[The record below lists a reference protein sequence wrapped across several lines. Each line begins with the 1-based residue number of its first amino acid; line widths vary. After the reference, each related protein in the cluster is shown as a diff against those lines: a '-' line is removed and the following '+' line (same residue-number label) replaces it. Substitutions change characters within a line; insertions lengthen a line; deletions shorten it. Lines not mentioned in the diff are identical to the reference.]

1 MEHKKSRTTEPL
13 DRSWAP
19 TPISARRKQAREPT
33 PDLEDAPDSREWW
46 SQLGSRMRAEAVA
59 VAAAARNNAR
69 MRHTDKRDHALTSG
83 GAGYSSDTL
92 QTAPK
97 APRSTPVA
105 VTNEIRCVSTAVPE
119 DALRVSPQR
128 TPTREKYRTAHCQQ
142 RRPLNTNRTRDN
154 RDLPPPPLPPGWRML
169 LLVTVVLIVPQPPAL
184 WPPHAP
190 GPWELKWPI
199 SGQNRTAHSS
209 SPTQLAAPPPR
220 EPSRQP
226 FGYVLHA
233 LTTHPH
239 TVYPLASTPG
249 HQRSTTCGN
258 QSHPPQHH
266 HTLVGLSAQI
276 SGQSPWHPQP
286 DPSAH
291 RLHGND
297 PPHTPPPPRVK
308 IGRPKP
314 TTQERP
320 RSQNLLHTTI
330 MHTNSAL
337 HLQLCTTRP
346 TVDAYTTRSSLKLH
360 ALHPAPDR
368 SHRRLPDQDHKLTH
382 HHRVT
387 DQSHPPPYWHLHL
400 EPTMLLGM
408 EMPWL
413 EPCSR
418 GRRIHSTSKPRLTRS
433 EA

>member
-1 MEHKKSRTTEPL
+1 MKRIVSPSQNVCVCVYLPPRVCFCE
-13 DRSWAP
+13 
-19 TPISARRKQAREPT
+19 RE
-33 PDLEDAPDSREWW
+33 
-46 SQLGSRMRAEAVA
+46 RASVCVCECVCVCA
-59 VAAAARNNAR
+59 
-69 MRHTDKRDHALTSG
+69 
-83 GAGYSSDTL
+83 Y
-92 QTAPK
+92 
-97 APRSTPVA
+97 
-105 VTNEIRCVSTAVPE
+105 RCVSFLCTH
-119 DALRVSPQR
+119 ALFFLPPFP
-128 TPTREKYRTAHCQQ
+128 TPH
-142 RRPLNTNRTRDN
+142 
-154 RDLPPPPLPPGWRML
+154 PPPPLS
-169 LLVTVVLIVPQPPAL
+169 PPAGKCSSWSL
-184 WPPHAP
+184 SFLSCPNRQRFGRPTLPAHGSSS
-190 GPWELKWPI
+190 GPLADKTE
-199 SGQNRTAHSS
+199 QRTAAAPHI
-209 SPTQLAAPPPR
+209 AAPPPR

-233 LTTHPH
+233 LTTHLH
-239 TVYPLASTPG
+239 TVCPLASTPE
-249 HQRSTTCGN
+249 HQRNTTCGN
-258 QSHPPQHH
+258 QPHPPQHH

-286 DPSAH
+286 DSSAH

-387 DQSHPPPYWHLHL
+387 DQSHTPPCWHLHL

-418 GRRIHSTSKPRLTRS
+418 GRRIHSTSKSRLTRS